1 MDTTKKH
8 WKDFSQEEQHAKLVL
23 IAEAL
28 KEKDLHTEVK
38 IKESQEVVFTLK
50 GEGKFD
56 SKSDLMI
63 EGEVS
68 ASKAEN
74 VNDLTKALNEGAL
87 KDVSPAS
94 YRFDIEVKPSTGG
107 PFIPIKD
114 LVDIYNQEDKSIE
127 HKEGQVLLIDFW
139 ATWCPPC

>member
-38 IKESQEVVFTLK
+38 IKESQEVVFSLK
-50 GEGKFD
+50 GAGKCE
-56 SKSDLMI
+56 SNSDLMI

-74 VNDLTKALNEGAL
+74 VKDLNKALNEGAL

-94 YRFDIEVKPSTGG
+94 YRFEIEVKPSTGG

>member
-1 MDTTKKH
+1 
-8 WKDFSQEEQHAKLVL
+8 
-23 IAEAL
+23 
-28 KEKDLHTEVK
+28 
-38 IKESQEVVFTLK
+38 VVFTLK

-74 VNDLTKALNEGAL
+74 VKDLTKALNEGAL
-87 KDVSPAS
+87 KDVSPGS

>member
-74 VNDLTKALNEGAL
+74 VKDLSKALNEGAL

-94 YRFDIEVKPSTGG
+94 YRFEIEVKPSTGG

-127 HKEGQVLLIDFW
+127 HKPGQVLMIDFW
-139 ATWCPPC
+139 ETWNPPC

>member
-74 VNDLTKALNEGAL
+74 VKDLNKALNEGAL
-87 KDVSPAS
+87 KDVSPGS